1 VSGPYDKPDDPE
13 DVTLW
18 AGRLRPWPA
27 PTAPSTTDDDVRDG
41 IDDATVTAPRGVAR
55 HDEAIDDDDTVIVPR
70 GRAGEGVADDTVIV
84 SRERPDDTVALR
96 RERAIDRPVAE
107 ADAGEVD
114 AAAADAARV
123 DAAHGDAA
131 PGAGAQVAGAQV
143 NVAQVAGAQVDAAQV
158 GPAQVGPG
166 EGDPVEDTAPADR
179 AAALD
184 RTVRSS
190 RPRTPQEPEHPL
202 DDTTTAARGRA
213 ESLGATAPGRRRAAG
228 AGAVVDGRA
237 DVASRR
243 MGTDVVTREADTPA
257 PPRQPGAPAPSPSVD
272 AERSPREDVRPREAR
287 VPRAEDADTYGPR
300 RDEAVRVHRSA
311 PATRADPDR
320 DAALVRPKAPR
331 RGAARPLVIGGTAV
345 VVLAGALAGFVL
357 LVR

>member
-41 IDDATVTAPRGVAR
+41 IDDATVIARRGVAR
-55 HDEAIDDDDTVIVPR
+55 HDDAIDDDDTVVVPR
-70 GRAGEGVADDTVIV
+70 GRLGEGVADDTVIV
-84 SRERPDDTVALR
+84 SRERRDDTVAPR
-96 RERAIDRPVAE
+96 REPAIDRPVAE
-107 ADAGEVD
+107 VDAADVDAGE
-114 AAAADAARV
+114 
-123 DAAHGDAA
+123 
-131 PGAGAQVAGAQV
+131 
-143 NVAQVAGAQVDAAQV
+143 
-158 GPAQVGPG
+158 G
-166 EGDPVEDTAPADR
+166 ESVEADPVEDTAPADR

-190 RPRTPQEPEHPL
+190 RPRAPQAPLEQDL
-202 DDTTTAARGRA
+202 DDTTAAARGRA
-213 ESLGATAPGRRRAAG
+213 ESLDATAPGRRRAAG
-228 AGAVVDGRA
+228 AGADLDGRA

-243 MGTDVVTREADTPA
+243 VGADVAAREAGTPA
-257 PPRQPGAPAPSPSVD
+257 PPREPGAPASSPPAD
-272 AERSPREDVRPREAR
+272 AHRPPREDARPREAR

-300 RDEAVRVHRSA
+300 RDEAIRVHRSA
-311 PATRADPDR
+311 PVPRVDPDR

-331 RGAARPLVIGGTAV
+331 RGAARPLVIGGTTV
-345 VVLAGALAGFVL
+345 VVLAGALAAFVL